1 MRTISKDAM
10 IHSPILVFQDFEN
23 PFTLY
28 KRDSGYA
35 SGFNLTHVQSNK
47 KISILYGGPNFT
59 DLEKKKKNSQQQK
72 DRHPVFLLLQKNE
85 YLTGQSARLALKI
98 QRYEFKLLYHP
109 RKKHGNSDTLPWRIY
124 ATTTDIPIFPGK
136 TEIKQDQLRDP
147 QMKQL
152 LLYLDE
158 NKLTSNKAD
167 VTRAANLES
176 SFVVTEGIVIIAN
189 LT

>member
-1 MRTISKDAM
+1 M
-10 IHSPILVFQDFEN
+10 
-23 PFTLY
+23 
-28 KRDSGYA
+28 
-35 SGFNLTHVQSNK
+35 
-47 KISILYGGPNFT
+47 
-59 DLEKKKKNSQQQK
+59 
-72 DRHPVFLLLQKNE
+72 
-85 YLTGQSARLALKI
+85 ALKL
-98 QRYEFKLLYHP
+98 QLYEFKLLYRP
-109 RKKHGNSDTLPWRIY
+109 GKKHGNADTLPWRIY
-124 ATTTDIPIFPGK
+124 ATTGIPTFPGK